1 MRIAF
6 IVGSF
11 PELST
16 TFILDQV
23 TGLIERGHD
32 VQVFARVPSRE
43 EPVHLD
49 FVRHRLAERT
59 HYWWGAGQ
67 AGPLALRTLGLLRRE
82 PLATAAR
89 LVRASNAL
97 ALGSYALVGRYWSYL
112 AAMLCEEP
120 FDVVLAQF
128 GTLGRVAERLRR
140 LGAFSAPLA
149 TIWRGY
155 DLTRIVREH
164 GPSHYRDLVVNGDL
178 MLPLSEHFRELLLE
192 LGCPAH
198 KLRIHHVGV
207 DVERFGF
214 APRRLAPG
222 EVVRIVTVC
231 RLVEKKGLAFALEA
245 LARARAL
252 GAVFEYH
259 IVGDGPWRAR
269 LETLRRELG
278 LADCV
283 VLHGARTRDCVRA
296 MLACSHL
303 FLAPSVTAQ
312 DGDQEG
318 TPTAI
323 MEAMAVGLP
332 VISTQ
337 HAGIPEVVRDGVSGF
352 VVPEWDVEQLAA
364 RIAWL
369 AAHPESWESFGR
381 EGRRIVERDFNLAR
395 LNDDLA
401 QVLGDLV
408 AASAQAGVTAS
419 RGSRRTPPPASRD
432 TEAAPAPRPETPR
445 PPPAAPRAR

>member
-1 MRIAF
+1 MRIAI

-23 TGLIERGHD
+23 TGLLERGHD
-32 VQVFARVPSRE
+32 VQVFARVPTRE
-43 EPVHLD
+43 EPVHPD
-49 FVRHRLAERT
+49 FLRYRLAERT

-67 AGPLALRTLGLLRRE
+67 AGPLARRTFRLLRDDPR
-82 PLATAAR
+82 ASAAR
-89 LVRASNAL
+89 IVRASNMF
-97 ALGSYALVGRYWSYL
+97 ALGSYALVGRYWSYV

-149 TIWRGY
+149 TVWRGY
-155 DLTRIVREH
+155 DLTRIVRER
-164 GPSHYRDLVVNGDL
+164 GPEHYRELVAHGDL
-178 MLPLSEHFRELLLE
+178 MLPLSEHFRTLLRE
-192 LGCPAH
+192 LGCPEH

-207 DVERFGF
+207 DVERFAYS
-214 APRRLAPG
+214 APRLAPG

-231 RLVEKKGLAFALEA
+231 RLVEKKGLPFALQG
-245 LARARAL
+245 LARARAE
-252 GAVFEYH
+252 GAVFTYEL
-259 IVGDGPWRAR
+259 IGDGP
-269 LETLRRELG
+269 LRPQIEALRDQLG
-278 LADCV
+278 LGDCV
-283 VLHGARTRDCVRA
+283 TLHGPRTRDQVQEILKR
-296 MLACSHL
+296 SHL
-303 FLAPSVTAQ
+303 FLSPSVTAK

-318 TPTAI
+318 TPTSI

-352 VVPEWDVEQLAA
+352 VVPEWDVDQLGA

-369 AAHPESWESFGR
+369 VAHGECFESFGR

-395 LNDDLA
+395 LNDDLSQLLEELA
-401 QVLGDLV
+401 GRGK
-408 AASAQAGVTAS
+408 AGFSA
-419 RGSRRTPPPASRD
+419 RHESRRTQPPA
-432 TEAAPAPRPETPR
+432 
-445 PPPAAPRAR
+445 